1 MAGTG
6 NSETEKLCT
15 MFSDV
20 TIIVIT
26 PGWLILHALLPTQ
39 TTF

>member
-20 TIIVIT
+20 AIVVT
-26 PGWLILHALLPTQ
+26 PGWLILLTLLPTG
-39 TTF
+39 TAF